1 MMVWVRGAGEGVR
14 LRLRARVMP
23 TAFII
28 SFGQPCR
35 RGWDVGPNAN
45 PNPSPSPNPNPNQ
58 ELLSWGPPPGAPG
71 HGKPSGVAL
80 DVGAGIGRVSSDVL
94 LERFAQVEL
103 L

>member
-1 MMVWVRGAGEGVR
+1 MGWYAVAARRWQGESEDLSGMLGGLDEVHAAD
-14 LRLRARVMP
+14 LDASLG
-23 TAFII
+23 FLDELL
-28 SFGQPCR
+28 GK
-35 RGWDVGPNAN
+35 
-45 PNPSPSPNPNPNQ
+45 

-103 L
+103 LQAEP